1 MRNLR
6 FALGCLIVTGMTV
19 VPVGSAV
26 ADRLPASDHGG
37 LAQSATLLGA
47 NSVPAVATSGS
58 GTAQVTINP
67 GHDEL
72 CFQVSV
78 SNLTTPAFATHI
90 HRGPAGTNGPIVV
103 PFVPPFAF
111 STNGT
116 SQTTQ
121 GCVSVADALLNEIRS
136 DPGGFY
142 VNVHT
147 PTHPGGEV
155 RGQLTMGQ

>member
-26 ADRLPASDHGG
+26 ADRLPASDLGG

-47 NSVPAVATSGS
+47 NSVPAIATPGS

-72 CFQVSV
+72 CFQVTV
-78 SNLTTPAFATHI
+78 SNLSGPPLFAHI

-111 STNGT
+111 SATGT
-116 SQTTQ
+116 AQ
-121 GCVSVADALLNEIRS
+121 GCVSVADSLLNDIRS

-147 PTHPGGEV
+147 AQHLGGVV
-155 RGQLTMGQ
+155 RGQLTMGSN

>member
-6 FALGCLIVTGMTV
+6 FALGCLVATGIVV
-19 VPVGSAV
+19 VPFGNAF
-26 ADRLPASDHGG
+26 ADRLPGSDHGG
-37 LAQSATLLGA
+37 LAESATLLGA
-47 NSVPAVATSGS
+47 NQAPAVATSGS
-58 GTAQVTINP
+58 GTARVTINP

-72 CFQVSV
+72 CFQVTV
-78 SNLTTPAFATHI
+78 SDLTSPAIAAHI
-90 HRGPAGTNGPIVV
+90 HQGPAGTNGPIVV

-116 SQTTQ
+116 SQ
-121 GCVSVADALLNEIRS
+121 GCVSVADSLLNKIRS

-147 PTHPGGEV
+147 TMHPGGEV
-155 RGQLTMGQ
+155 RGQLTMGR

>member
-6 FALGCLIVTGMTV
+6 FVLGCLVLVGIVGA
-19 VPVGSAV
+19 PIGNAF
-26 ADRLPASDHGG
+26 ADRLPGSDHGG
-37 LAQSATLLGA
+37 LAESATLLGA
-47 NSVPAVATSGS
+47 NQVPAVPTSGS
-58 GTAQVTINP
+58 GTAEVTINP

-72 CFQVSV
+72 CFQVTV
-78 SNLTTPAFATHI
+78 SNLSGPPLFAHI

-111 STNGT
+111 SATGT
-116 SQTTQ
+116 AQ
-121 GCVSVADALLNEIRS
+121 GCVSVADSLLNDIRS

-147 PTHPGGEV
+147 AQHLAGEV
-155 RGQLTMGQ
+155 RGQLTMGSS